1 MDKIDVLKEAFSRS
15 RAKRALECGEF
26 IHRFVIFNNTNDWNN
41 KNDVIELSI
50 LSFLSLYRFYR

>member
-1 MDKIDVLKEAFSRS
+1 LKEAFTKS

-26 IHRFVIFNNTNDWNN
+26 IRRFVIFNNNNDWNN
-41 KNDVIELSI
+41 KNDGIALFI